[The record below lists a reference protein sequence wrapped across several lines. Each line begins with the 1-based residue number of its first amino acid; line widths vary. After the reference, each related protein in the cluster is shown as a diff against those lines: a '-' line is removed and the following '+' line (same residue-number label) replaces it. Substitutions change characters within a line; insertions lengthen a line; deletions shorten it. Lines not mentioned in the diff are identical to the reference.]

1 MKTKSQ
7 LAVVLLVA
15 VMIAPVALSQG
26 VTKLVA
32 PQPTWRNMGGQ
43 IVDIR
48 SLPIVSVPSEFSYQA
63 IGYNGVT
70 NQLITLAGF
79 LQSNPPVSVT
89 FENFPFNPADFLPV
103 YGMNGLE
110 PSRALYCRA
119 LQTSNVTNWNVLGQ
133 ATYIEIVYDCGQ
145 PVTNP
150 VLVNPSQ

>member
-1 MKTKSQ
+1 MKTKSR
-7 LAVVLLVA
+7 LAAVLLLA
-15 VMIAPVALSQG
+15 TLIAPVALSQG

-48 SLPIVSVPSEFSYQA
+48 SLPLVRVPPGLSYQA
-63 IGYNGVT
+63 IGYNGVP

-79 LQSNPPVSVT
+79 EQSNPPVSVT

-103 YGMNGLE
+103 YGLNGLE
-110 PSRALYCRA
+110 PNRALYCRA

-133 ATYIEIVYDCGQ
+133 ATYIDIVYDCGQ
-145 PVTNP
+145 PVTNA